1 MPYFTPAFIDFFHQ
15 LEINNDRD
23 WFNANKPLYEKEVK
37 KPFEV
42 FVGDL
47 IDRMQSIDRNILITP
62 KDAIFRIYRDTR
74 FSKDKTPY
82 KTQVS
87 AIISPGGRK
96 DMDYPGMYIELGGK
110 HVRVYSGSYQPDK
123 NQLQQIREK
132 IITEGSRFQNLITDK
147 DFIKHYGEVRGE
159 KYKVL
164 PKEIKAEAEN
174 QPVLFNKQFYY
185 FSEWKPDVVMKKD
198 FLDQVMDR
206 YQVAR
211 PLTEFMIE
219 ALA

>member
-1 MPYFTPAFIDFFHQ
+1 MPHFTPAFTDFFHQ

-23 WFNANKPLYEKEVK
+23 WFNANKKLYEKEVK
-37 KPFEV
+37 KPFEL
-42 FVGDL
+42 FVGAL
-47 IDRMQSIDRNILITP
+47 IDRMQAVDRNILITP

-87 AIISPGGRK
+87 AILSPGGRK

-123 NQLQQIREK
+123 NQLEKIREK
-132 IITEGSRFQNLITDK
+132 IITEGKRFQSLISDK
-147 DFIKHYGEVRGE
+147 EFVKHYGEIRGE

-164 PKEIKAEAEN
+164 PKEIKEEAEK

-185 FSEWKPDVVMKKD
+185 FSEWKPEVVTKAD
-198 FLDQVMDR
+198 FLDQIMTR

-211 PLTEFMIE
+211 PLTEFFIE
-219 ALA
+219 ALT

>member
-1 MPYFTPAFIDFFHQ
+1 MPYFTPAFIDFFQQ

-23 WFNANKPLYEKEVK
+23 WFNANKPRYEKEVK

-47 IDRMQSIDRNILITP
+47 IDRMQTVDRNILITP
-62 KDAIFRIYRDTR
+62 KDAIFRIYKDTR

-96 DMDYPGMYIELGGK
+96 DMDYPGMYVELGGK

-123 NQLQQIREK
+123 QQLEKIREK
-132 IITEGSRFQNLITDK
+132 IITEGSRFQTLISNK
-147 DFIKHYGEVRGE
+147 DFVKHFGEIRGE

-164 PKEIKAEAEN
+164 PKEIKEEAEK

-185 FSEWKPDVVMKKD
+185 FSEWSPEIVTKPD
-198 FLDQVMDR
+198 FLEQVMTR
-206 YQVAR
+206 YQIAR

-219 ALA
+219 ALT

>member
-1 MPYFTPAFIDFFHQ
+1 MAYFTPAFIDFFHQ

-23 WFNANKPLYEKEVK
+23 WFSAHKPLYEKEVK

-47 IDRMQSIDRNILITP
+47 IDRMQAVDRNLLITP

-123 NQLQQIREK
+123 NQLQKIREK
-132 IITEGSRFQNLITDK
+132 IITEGKRFQTLVSNK
-147 DFIKHYGEVRGE
+147 DFVKYYGEVRGE

-185 FSEWKPDVVMKKD
+185 FSEWKPDIVTKKD
-198 FLDQVMDR
+198 FLDQIMDR
-206 YQVAR
+206 YMVAR
-211 PLTEFMIE
+211 PLTEFLIE
-219 ALA
+219 ALT

>member
-1 MPYFTPAFIDFFHQ
+1 MAYFTPAFIDFFHQ
-15 LEINNDRD
+15 LEITNDRD
-23 WFNANKPLYEKEVK
+23 WFKANKSQYEKAVK
-37 KPFEV
+37 KPFEL

-47 IDRMQSIDRNILITP
+47 IDRMQTIDRNILITP

-110 HVRVYSGSYQPDK
+110 HARVYSGSYQPDK

-147 DFIKHYGEVRGE
+147 DFVKHYGEVRGE

-164 PKEIKAEAEN
+164 PKEIKVEAEN

-185 FSEWKPDVVMKKD
+185 FSEWKPDIVTKKD
-198 FLDQVMDR
+198 FLDQIMDR
-206 YQVAR
+206 YLVAR
-211 PLTEFMIE
+211 PLTEFLIE
-219 ALA
+219 ALT